1 MNNVEE
7 IVGRVLSEIGGL
19 KVDIAKMSEQIK
31 HIEKITVERLS
42 NQQDKIDEL
51 SRRQDKTEANFRW
64 FALLVIGYVLTKI
77 LGLL

>member
-31 HIEKITVERLS
+31 HIEKITVERLGH
-42 NQQDKIDEL
+42 QQAKIDEL
-51 SRRQDKTEANFRW
+51 ARRQDKTEANFRW
-64 FALLVIGYVLTKI
+64 FTMLIIGYVLTKI

>member
-1 MNNVEE
+1 MSNIEE

-31 HIEKITVERLS
+31 HIENITLERLS
-42 NQQDKIDEL
+42 NQQSKIEDL

-64 FALLVIGYVLTKI
+64 FALAVIGYVLTKVLDLI
-77 LGLL
+77 